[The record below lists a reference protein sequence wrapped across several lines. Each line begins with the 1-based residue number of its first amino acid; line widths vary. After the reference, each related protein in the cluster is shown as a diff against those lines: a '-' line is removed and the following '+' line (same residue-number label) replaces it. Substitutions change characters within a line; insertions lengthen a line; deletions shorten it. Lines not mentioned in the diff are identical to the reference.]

1 MKKVLYLVFGLIVVL
16 TFTACGCEKNTD
28 VKESATPTVSADAPA
43 PTETIEAPEQNAQ
56 PSNSKTP
63 AISENKDVALENTA
77 PKVFVIMPDIED
89 LSYHL
94 EGCANL
100 KGKNYTEMSWE
111 AVQTIGLWQC
121 PACNPPRYEGYK
133 NAQ

>member
-16 TFTACGCEKNTD
+16 TFTACGDEKNSD
-28 VKESATPTVSADAPA
+28 AKESATPTVSTQTPA
-43 PTETIEAPEQNAQ
+43 PIETSES
-56 PSNSKTP
+56 SNSKTP

-77 PKVFVIMPDIED
+77 PKVFVLMPDIKD

-100 KGKNYTEMSWE
+100 KGKNHMEMSWE
-111 AVQTIGLWQC
+111 SVQSIGLWQC
-121 PACNPPRYEGYK
+121 PTCNPPRYEGYK

>member
-16 TFTACGCEKNTD
+16 TFTACGGEKNTD
-28 VKESATPTVSADAPA
+28 VKESATPTVSTQTPAPA
-43 PTETIEAPEQNAQ
+43 QTGD

-77 PKVFVIMPDIED
+77 PKVFVIIPDMED

-100 KGKNYTEMSWE
+100 TGKNYREMPWE
-111 AVQTIGLWQC
+111 IVQSIGLWQC
-121 PACNPPRYEGYK
+121 PVCNPPRYEGYK